1 MSSVT
6 GQAQGIGAAQASA
19 RSAPVYTATTP
30 GRSAAAEASM
40 PVMRAWA

>member
-6 GQAQGIGAAQASA
+6 GQAHGIGAAQASA

-30 GRSAAAEASM
+30 SAPAAAVVSTD
-40 PVMRAWA
+40 VMRAWA